1 MENRIQQEYR
11 VTKEQESRMVVD
23 IKKVVTHELDQQLN
37 AFIMNKYPIKINEE
51 KDDIVLSRELFIFN
65 REELDKFVAHIIS
78 NQNKGWY
85 GK

>member
-1 MENRIQQEYR
+1 MENRIRQEYK

-23 IKKVVTHELDQQLN
+23 IKKVVTHELNQQLN
-37 AFIMNKYPIKINEE
+37 AFIINKYPLKVDEE

-65 REELDKFVAHIIS
+65 REELDKFVAHVIS